1 MILVYSFS
9 AADLE
14 CIARAKS
21 PRAYEF
27 GMKVSVSATMIQ
39 STGGPF
45 VAHAKSLPGNS
56 CDGHTLDKVVP
67 VNECRIA
74 KY

>member
-1 MILVYSFS
+1 
-9 AADLE
+9 
-14 CIARAKS
+14 
-21 PRAYEF
+21 
-27 GMKVSVSATMIQ
+27 MKVSVSATMIQ